1 MNEQLLLGN
10 IRGVLIRLEETII
23 FNLIERAQFQHNAKV
38 YDPAEVAEA
47 TGGESLV
54 GYLLHETERIH
65 SRIRRYTSPDEE
77 PYFTDLRAP
86 FLPLLS
92 FVENP
97 IKPNDININPDIRK
111 VYEGEI
117 VPYICRP
124 GDDGQYGSSAV
135 SDTSCLQAISK
146 RIHYG
151 KFVAESK
158 YLTHQDEFQAMI
170 DARDA
175 DGLLEAITDRA
186 VEKTVL
192 ERVRLKAQTYGQ
204 DIGGDTTQLK
214 IEPKRVADVYARWI
228 IPLTKKVEVQYLLRR
243 PDDE

>member
-1 MNEQLLLGN
+1 MNDQLLLGN
-10 IRGVLIRLEETII
+10 IRGVLIRLEETTI
-23 FNLIERAQFQHNAKV
+23 FALIERAQFQHNAKV
-38 YDPAEVAEA
+38 YDPAEMADE

-54 GYLLHETERIH
+54 GYLLHATEKNH
-65 SRIRRYTSPDEE
+65 ARIRRYTSPDEE
-77 PYFTDLRAP
+77 PYFVGLDAP

-97 IKPNDININPDIRK
+97 LKPNTININHEIRP
-111 VYEGEI
+111 VYEKEI

-135 SDTSCLQAISK
+135 CDTSCLQALSK

-158 YLTHQDEFQAMI
+158 YLSHQPEFQAMI
-170 DARDA
+170 DNGDA
-175 DGLLEAITDRA
+175 AGLMEAITDKA

-192 ERVRLKAQTYGQ
+192 ERVRLKAHTYGQ
-204 DIGGDTTQLK
+204 DIGGDMTQRK
-214 IEPKRVADVYARWI
+214 IEPERVADVYARWI
-228 IPLTKKVEVQYLLRR
+228 IPFTKKVEVQYLLQR
-243 PDDE
+243 PGD